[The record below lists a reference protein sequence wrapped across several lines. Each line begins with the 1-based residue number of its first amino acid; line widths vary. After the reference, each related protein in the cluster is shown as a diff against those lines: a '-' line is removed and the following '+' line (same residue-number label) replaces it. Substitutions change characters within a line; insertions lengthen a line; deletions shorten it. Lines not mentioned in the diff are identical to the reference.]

1 MSLSPEQQ
9 ERLARAVD
17 GRLSAEDHAALQGEI
32 VRDPA
37 LRAAYVDQVW
47 LDASLRADR
56 ETLRALGEDSAA
68 VAAPARWPLWLGF
81 GALAAAAAF
90 AVMVGVRE
98 IRTDARARPIATL
111 VQTQNA
117 KWSGSTLPTLEQ
129 SQLGRGT
136 LALAEGIVTLKFTS
150 GATVTLE
157 APTKLELVSAMSCRL
172 LEGSL
177 TAEVPPSAHGFTVDT
192 PDLRVVDVG
201 TRFGVTAGS
210 AGNSHV
216 FVFEGE
222 VVLNRPAGEEI
233 RRLTEGESFHISSG
247 ATPTVLEPSR
257 FQAPAPID
265 GWTSIPTTFGRG
277 QDSYARRTD
286 GAASIAGAQPLLMV
300 KHSDLESSR
309 RNERRAVIQFD
320 LSDLRPA
327 TIEEAQL
334 VLDPEPSG
342 MGFSA
347 MVPDSRFAVYGVL
360 EGTPGE
366 TWQESTLTWDNLP
379 ACDDAGVIDGRA
391 RRIAEFWIPRGGSG
405 EPFTIRSDALA
416 PFLREDRDGVVTF
429 LIVRETGE
437 THATGLVHAFAS
449 KEHPTGRPPT
459 LRVR

>member
-1 MSLSPEQQ
+1 MSLSRDQE

-17 GRLSAEDHAALQGEI
+17 GRLSAEDHAALRAEI
-32 VRDPA
+32 LRDPA
-37 LRAAYVDQVW
+37 LRTAYVDLVW

-56 ETLRALGEDSAA
+56 ETLRGLGDAP
-68 VAAPARWPLWLGF
+68 VASPAPARWPLWLGF

-90 AVMVGVRE
+90 AVLVGVRE
-98 IRTDARARPIATL
+98 VRTDARARPIATL

-150 GATVTLE
+150 GATVTIE
-157 APTKLELVSAMSCRL
+157 APTKLELVSSMSCRL

-192 PDLRVVDVG
+192 ADLRVVDVG

-233 RRLTEGESFHISSG
+233 RRLTEGESFHIASG
-247 ATPTVLEPSR
+247 ATPTLLEPSR
-257 FQAPAPID
+257 FLAPTPID

-277 QDSYARRTD
+277 QDSYARRPGWTP
-286 GAASIAGAQPLLMV
+286 SVAGAQPLLMV

-327 TIEEAQL
+327 AIEEAQL

-360 EGTPGE
+360 EGNPGDA
-366 TWQESTLTWDNLP
+366 WQESTLTWDNVP
-379 ACDDAGVIDGRA
+379 ACDDAGIIEGRA

-416 PFLREDRDGVVTF
+416 PFIREDRDGLVTF

-437 THATGLVHAFAS
+437 THSSGLVHAFAS